1 MKNSTRILA
10 EWVVVSWMLFCF
22 GSLSVAAE
30 PRKITFGYSSIGPMM
45 HGLWMAKESGAFE
58 KYGLEADL
66 IFIPTGPVVVQALLG
81 GDLHVGIGATSALI
95 NAVLQGAPLVAVG
108 VTANRPYHRLWV
120 QPDINRM
127 EELRGKTLGITRIG
141 SYPHQLTVIL
151 LRKYG
156 LEGAVNLRQYGD
168 TRGMAVAFQQQAIAG
183 AVTSYLNV
191 GPQTPI
197 KILVNLT
204 DLGIPYINN
213 VIVVARDSYRRS
225 PRTIEAIMRAYTE
238 GVAAL
243 KRDKNKALKV
253 IAKYSHS
260 KDPRFMENEY
270 ADSSTYLDRVPRVD
284 KAGVSTILQ
293 VMGKK
298 DAPLETFADNSIVD
312 RLVNEGFIDKLYR
325 KP

>member
-1 MKNSTRILA
+1 MKKSTRTLA
-10 EWVVVSWMLFCF
+10 EWLIASWMLFCF

-66 IFIPTGPVVVQALLG
+66 IFIATGPVVVQALLG
-81 GDLHVGIGATSALI
+81 GDLHAGIAATSALI
-95 NAVLQGAPLVAVG
+95 NAVLQGAPLVAVA

-120 QPDINRM
+120 QPEINRM
-127 EELRGKTLGITRIG
+127 EDLRGKTLGITRIG

-197 KILVNLT
+197 KILVNLV
-204 DLGIPYINN
+204 DLGIPYTNN
-213 VIVVARDSYRRS
+213 VIAVARDFHRRS
-225 PRTIEAIMRAYTE
+225 PRTIEGTVRAYTE

-253 IAKYSHS
+253 IAKYSYS
-260 KDPRFMENEY
+260 KDSRFMENEY

-284 KAGVSTILQ
+284 KAAVSTILE

-298 DAPLETFADNSIVD
+298 DVPLETFADNSIVD
-312 RLVNEGFIDKLYR
+312 RLVNEGFIDNLYR
-325 KP
+325 RP

>member
-1 MKNSTRILA
+1 MKRSKRAVTGCF
-10 EWVVVSWMLFCF
+10 VVSWIILCF
-22 GSLSVAAE
+22 GSLSAAAE
-30 PRKITFGYSSIGPMM
+30 PRKITFGYSAIGPMM
-45 HGLWMAKESGAFE
+45 HGLWMAKETGAFE

-66 IFIPTGPVVVQALLG
+66 IFIASGPVVVQALLG
-81 GDLHVGIGATSALI
+81 GDLHAGIAATSALI
-95 NAVLQGAPLVAVG
+95 NAVLQGAPLVAVA

-120 QPDINRM
+120 QPEINRM
-127 EELRGKTLGITRIG
+127 EDLRGKTLGITRIG

-197 KILVNLT
+197 KILVNLV
-204 DLGIPYINN
+204 DLGIRYINN
-213 VIVVARDSYRRS
+213 VIVVARDFHRRS
-225 PRTIEAIMRAYTE
+225 PRAVEGIVRAYVE

-243 KRDKNKALKV
+243 KRDKNKALRV
-253 IAKYSHS
+253 IAKYSYS
-260 KDPRFMENEY
+260 KDSKFMENEY

-284 KAGVSTILQ
+284 KTAVSTILD

-298 DAPLETFADNSIVD
+298 DVPLETFADNSIVD
-312 RLVNEGFIDKLYR
+312 RLVSEGFIDKLYK